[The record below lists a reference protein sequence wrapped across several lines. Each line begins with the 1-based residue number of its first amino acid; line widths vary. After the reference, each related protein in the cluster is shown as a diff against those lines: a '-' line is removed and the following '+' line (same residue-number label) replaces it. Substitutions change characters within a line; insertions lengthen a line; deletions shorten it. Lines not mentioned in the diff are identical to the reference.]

1 MTETDSRSELA
12 AKPAARLAPAAEA
25 LATVSRTRAL
35 PRDARASGAEGTLPG
50 DEGVRDHGPARR
62 LRCLA
67 NDRRTGAND
76 RSGDR
81 LHDKT

>member
-35 PRDARASGAEGTLPG
+35 PRDARASGAEGTLPRRRG
-50 DEGVRDHGPARR
+50 RPGPRIGKEAAMPCERPP
-62 LRCLA
+62 
-67 NDRRTGAND
+67 DRRKRPERRPA
-76 RSGDR
+76 S
-81 LHDKT
+81 